1 MIELD
6 VTGMSC
12 GGCAASV
19 TKAIQRID
27 PAAHVDVDLTTG
39 RVEVDGRVTPA
50 QAISAIEDAGF
61 GAAAKR

>member
-27 PAAHVDVDLTTG
+27 GGAKVEVDLPTG
-39 RVEVDGRVTPA
+39 RVRIAGQVTTE
-50 QAISAIEDAGF
+50 QAVSAIEDAGF
-61 GAAAKR
+61 GAAPAR